1 MTRNRFK
8 WSAIAA
14 AFVTASLAGSV
25 ALAAQTEVEC
35 NNPAI
40 DDMGAVA
47 INPATGNSYIQPLSP
62 DGSGV
67 ATLNGTIL
75 NSAVNPCGALSMWRD
90 LDFYS
95 FQAKANKDLSLVI
108 SRIYETNKT
117 VANLALFGPDSY
129 GHPRALLSQM
139 YFNSVPGTNT
149 SFWDA
154 AFNFSTTRDGTY
166 YVAVSSY
173 PTYFIGDMGHVALL
187 NSYYYPNSAQY
198 PTVGYYTLTVSGVES
213 SVMTIGIDIKPGNN
227 NVTVVDASGNRQ
239 SAGFRGNA
247 QGSIPVALLSGKD
260 FKPMDVDQSSLR
272 FGKTGQEETLVSC
285 NGGHGKDLNGDG
297 VPDLVCHFDL
307 SHAGF
312 DLIDNQ
318 AVLTGKTSDGADF
331 KGTGWMKIMTTGLRP
346 EDLVR
351 GAHKK

>member
-1 MTRNRFK
+1 MTKNRFK
-8 WSAIAA
+8 WSAMTA
-14 AFVTASLAGSV
+14 AFVAASLAGSV

-40 DDMGAVA
+40 DDTGAIA
-47 INPATGNSYIQPLSP
+47 MNPATGNPYIQPLSP

-67 ATLNGTIL
+67 AAVDGTIL
-75 NSAVNPCGALSMWRD
+75 NSAVNPCGALSLWRD

-108 SRIYETNKT
+108 SRIFETNQT
-117 VANLALFGPDSY
+117 IANLALFGPDDY
-129 GHPRALLSQM
+129 GHPRALLSQNI
-139 YFNSVPGTNT
+139 FNLGTNT
-149 SFWDA
+149 NTSPLDA

-187 NSYYYPNSAQY
+187 NSYYFPYSAQY
-198 PTVGYYTLTVSGVES
+198 PTVGHYTLTVSGVES

-239 SAGFRGNA
+239 SAGFRGKA

-260 FKPMDVDQSSLR
+260 FKPMDVDQSSLH
-272 FGKTGQEETLVSC
+272 FGKTGTENTWVSC

-307 SHAGF
+307 SQAGF

-318 AVLTGKTSDGADF
+318 AVLTGKSDGVDF
-331 KGTGWMKIMTTGLRP
+331 KGTGWMKIMVTGLRP

-351 GAHKK
+351 GHSNK